1 MAISANL
8 SNYGTLPTS
17 TPPASPQTTPHSARK
32 PPRPP
37 LPRPPQPQPPRPST
51 VTRSDPATRRSWRVF
66 FDYTIISLPYNY
78 SEAITRVRRNL
89 NYFRVNYAMVILVIL
104 FLSLVYHPISMI
116 VFLAISVAWLY
127 YFSEEAIVISGTQLD
142 DRLVLVGLGLVTV
155 VSLALTHVG
164 LNVLVALII
173 GFFVLGIHGALRGT
187 EDLFLDENEAAEGG
201 LLSVV
206 SEAQIRPSY
215 R

>member
-1 MAISANL
+1 MSDNL

-17 TPPASPQTTPHSARK
+17 TSPTPPPPTTHSARK

-37 LPRPPQPQPPRPST
+37 LPPLRPPPPPPPSKSET
-51 VTRSDPATRRSWRVF
+51 PTRRPWRVF
-66 FDYTIISLPYNY
+66 FDYTLISLPYNY
-78 SEAITRVRRNL
+78 TEAITRVRRNL
-89 NYFRVNYAMVILVIL
+89 NYFRVNYTMVILVIL
-104 FLSLVYHPISMI
+104 FISLVYHPISMI
-116 VFLAISVAWLY
+116 VFLAVCIAWLY
-127 YFSEEAIVISGTQLD
+127 YFHEEPIVILGTQLD

-155 VSLALTHVG
+155 IALAFTHVG
-164 LNVLVALII
+164 VNVLVALII
-173 GFFVLGIHGALRGT
+173 GFLVLGLHGALRGT

-206 SEAQIRPSY
+206 SEEQIRPSY

>member
-1 MAISANL
+1 MVPFQLQPHQHHHKPHLI
-8 SNYGTLPTS
+8 
-17 TPPASPQTTPHSARK
+17 PQENHLVHRYHDHHNHNHN
-32 PPRPP
+32 R
-37 LPRPPQPQPPRPST
+37 RCGR
-51 VTRSDPATRRSWRVF
+51 RRSL
-66 FDYTIISLPYNY
+66 DP
-78 SEAITRVRRNL
+78 TR
-89 NYFRVNYAMVILVIL
+89 
-104 FLSLVYHPISMI
+104 
-116 VFLAISVAWLY
+116 SVAWFY
-127 YFSEEAIVISGTQLD
+127 YFREEAIVISGTQLD

-155 VSLALTHVG
+155 VALALTHVG

-206 SEAQIRPSY
+206 SEEQIRPSY